1 MTDQLTSILTSKP
14 ALAWHI
20 CGRTLWVNDFEGIK
34 KLEECDST
42 GFFENGDVAVTATF
56 ADFETTITVDCRGFT
71 GELAN
76 GELASIKV
84 IPEFDSMVTVTI
96 NHLNDKHSEN
106 LDNIHKLPYLEYNG
120 RAVIL
125 NTIDKIVDLAG
136 DLDVFKAN
144 VTKLDNLDD

>member
-1 MTDQLTSILTSKP
+1 MTEQLTSILTSKP

-20 CGRTLWVNDFEGIK
+20 CGRTLWVNDFEDIK

-71 GELAN
+71 GELVS
-76 GELASIKV
+76 GELAYIEV

-96 NHLNDKHSEN
+96 DHLNDKHSQN
-106 LDNIHKLPYLEYNG
+106 LDNIHKLPHLGHNG

-125 NTIDKIVDLAG
+125 RTLDKIVDLAS
-136 DLDVFKAN
+136 DLDNFKAN
-144 VTKLDNLDD
+144 VIKLENLDD

>member
-1 MTDQLTSILTSKP
+1 MTDQLINVLTSKP

-20 CGRTLWVNDFEGIK
+20 CGRMLWVNDFEDIK
-34 KLEECDST
+34 RLEECNST
-42 GFFENGDVAVTATF
+42 GFFENGDVSVTATF

-71 GELAN
+71 GELVS
-76 GELASIKV
+76 GELVYIEV

-106 LDNIHKLPYLEYNG
+106 LDNIDKLPYLGHNG

-136 DLDVFKAN
+136 DLDVFKSN

>member
-1 MTDQLTSILTSKP
+1 MTEQLTSILTSKP

-20 CGRTLWVNDFEGIK
+20 CGRTLWVNDFEDIK

-71 GELAN
+71 GELVS
-76 GELASIKV
+76 GELASIEV

-96 NHLNDKHSEN
+96 NHFDDKHSES
-106 LDNIHKLPYLEYNG
+106 LDNIHNLPYLEHNG

-125 NTIDKIVDLAG
+125 NTIDKIVDLVA
-136 DLDVFKAN
+136 DLDVFKSN
-144 VTKLDNLDD
+144 VAKLDNLDD